1 METFDWSPVQVAEL
15 DGGHAVAVTPAV
27 AAALQL
33 VPNSPKIVGHELKR
47 TFTRK
52 AKLKSDTGRYF
63 LLVVL
68 SGFLTIMAAFA
79 DLGRISGGTILIACL
94 T

>member
-33 VPNSPKIVGHELKR
+33 VPNSPEIVGHELKSRR

-52 AKLKSDTGRYF
+52 AKL
-63 LLVVL
+63 
-68 SGFLTIMAAFA
+68 
-79 DLGRISGGTILIACL
+79 
-94 T
+94 

>member
-33 VPNSPKIVGHELKR
+33 VPNSPKIVGHELKSRR
-47 TFTRK
+47 TLTRK
-52 AKLKSDTGRYF
+52 AKLKSGAGRN
-63 LLVVL
+63 
-68 SGFLTIMAAFA
+68 
-79 DLGRISGGTILIACL
+79 
-94 T
+94 